1 MEKRHEI
8 VEELRDISPFLA
20 DIQPVNPFTVP
31 DSYFTALPGIVLEK
45 AKIET
50 MLANASGNTYGVPA
64 GYFDSL
70 PGNILSKI
78 KSATSDTREELAEIA
93 PLLNTISKREVY
105 AVPPGYFDN
114 RDFAGSVLS
123 VKPQAKLVGM
133 RKANKWMQYAAA
145 AMIAGVLVTGAF
157 LYTDTNPSQGNT
169 QYEPI
174 DLSSEL
180 NKVNDNEL
188 VTYLN
193 NPEHVTAANLLAGDI
208 ELGDVN
214 AHIQKLSDEELNNYL
229 KENGEPLDNTASE
242 REN

>member
-1 MEKRHEI
+1 MENRHEI
-8 VEELRDISPFLA
+8 VKELHDISPFLA
-20 DIQPVNPFTVP
+20 GTQPVNPFTVP
-31 DSYFTALPGIVLEK
+31 EGYFDALPGIVLEK
-45 AKIET
+45 TKMET
-50 MLANASGNTYGVPA
+50 LLASASGDTYGVPS

-70 PGNILSKI
+70 AGNILSKI
-78 KSATSDTREELAEIA
+78 KSNISDTREELDEIA

-105 AVPPGYFDN
+105 TVPAGYFEN
-114 RDFAGSVLS
+114 RDFAGSVQS

-133 RKANKWMQYAAA
+133 RRAKKWIQYAAA

-157 LYTDTNPSQGNT
+157 LYTDTNVSKGNA

-180 NKVNDNEL
+180 NKLNAEEL

-193 NPEHVTAANLLAGDI
+193 NPEQATASNLLAGDI
-208 ELGDVN
+208 ELGDVKK
-214 AHIQKLSDEELNNYL
+214 HIQKLSDEELNNYL